1 MGSIPHGICKLY
13 NYSPEGT
20 ARDNIMSAA
29 KDVSAKRVA
38 LNLRTEPDEQA
49 VTEVVLIDL
58 QIIMAGPDAYQEFLA
73 HLDQPPAP
81 NAALC
86 KTI

>member
-1 MGSIPHGICKLY
+1 
-13 NYSPEGT
+13 
-20 ARDNIMSAA
+20 MSAA

-49 VTEVVLIDL
+49 VTEETLID
-58 QIIMAGPDAYQEFLA
+58 QPIIMTGSDVYLEFLA
-73 HLDQPPAP
+73 RLDQPPAP

-86 KTI
+86 KTMQTPAPWEQEE

>member
-1 MGSIPHGICKLY
+1 M
-13 NYSPEGT
+13 
-20 ARDNIMSAA
+20 RDDIMSAA

-49 VTEVVLIDL
+49 VTEETLID
-58 QIIMAGPDAYQEFLA
+58 QPIIMTGSDAYQEFLA
-73 HLDQPPAP
+73 RLDQPPAP

-86 KTI
+86 KTMQTPAPWEQEE

>member
-1 MGSIPHGICKLY
+1 
-13 NYSPEGT
+13 
-20 ARDNIMSAA
+20 MSAA

-49 VTEVVLIDL
+49 VTEETLID
-58 QIIMAGPDAYQEFLA
+58 QPIIMTGSDAYQEFLA
-73 HLDQPPAP
+73 RLDQPPAP

-86 KTI
+86 KTMQTPAPWEQEE

>member
-1 MGSIPHGICKLY
+1 
-13 NYSPEGT
+13 
-20 ARDNIMSAA
+20 MSAA

-49 VTEVVLIDL
+49 VTEETLSD
-58 QIIMAGPDAYQEFLA
+58 QPIIMTGSDAYLEFLA
-73 HLDQPPAP
+73 RLDQPPAP

-86 KTI
+86 KTMQTPAPWEQEE

>member
-1 MGSIPHGICKLY
+1 
-13 NYSPEGT
+13 
-20 ARDNIMSAA
+20 MSAA

-49 VTEVVLIDL
+49 VTEETLIE
-58 QIIMAGPDAYQEFLA
+58 QPIIMTGSEAYQEFLA
-73 HLDQPPAP
+73 RLDQPPAP

-86 KTI
+86 KTMQTPAPWEQKK

>member
-1 MGSIPHGICKLY
+1 M
-13 NYSPEGT
+13 
-20 ARDNIMSAA
+20 RDDIMSAA

-49 VTEVVLIDL
+49 VTEETLIDQPL
-58 QIIMAGPDAYQEFLA
+58 IMASSDAYQEFLA
-73 HLDQPPAP
+73 RLDQPPAP

-86 KTI
+86 NTMQTLAPWEQKK